1 MSIRTDMNKERK
13 KETIEACSDMI
24 HEYNVHNPH
33 ESNKTS
39 RFLTVLGMEEDEE
52 HQEETEEVKVP
63 EKKSFN
69 KMQTMKKAKTI
80 RMSITISDVVNTLEE
95 YIEEGFL
102 LKRRLPK

>member
-1 MSIRTDMNKERK
+1 MSDLLTGESVSILEPCQNLRKYFGPSFTVKTIKTIMSIRTDMNKERK

-52 HQEETEEVKVP
+52 Q
-63 EKKSFN
+63 
-69 KMQTMKKAKTI
+69 
-80 RMSITISDVVNTLEE
+80 
-95 YIEEGFL
+95 
-102 LKRRLPK
+102 